1 MTVYVIDDAT
11 GEKIPPKGGPG
22 RPFVMS
28 HLKTGA
34 GLAQII
40 DDIETKG
47 LLKDYRIGARLRSA
61 LTAPS
66 PIAAPK
72 RLANRSATLSCGV

>member
-11 GEKIPPKGGPG
+11 GEKIPRKGGPG

-47 LLKDYRIGARLRSA
+47 LLTSLG
-61 LTAPS
+61 P
-66 PIAAPK
+66 
-72 RLANRSATLSCGV
+72 